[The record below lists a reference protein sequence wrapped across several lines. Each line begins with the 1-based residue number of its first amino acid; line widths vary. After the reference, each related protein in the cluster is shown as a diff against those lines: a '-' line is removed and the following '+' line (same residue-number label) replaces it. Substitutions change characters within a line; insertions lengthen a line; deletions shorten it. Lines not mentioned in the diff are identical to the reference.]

1 MVGFALLVGCS
12 IHTLQSVESGR
23 LKLSKT
29 LATLIY
35 IFTGVGVDWLL
46 KNDLKSAPVAATSFK
61 TYSGE
66 TVFDPYSLETFREAK
81 KLHQTGEWI
90 SLHIAEYMFSFYGQ
104 MSAILNSAAARGH
117 AGAAILQTAKWLDAS
132 REQFGHDNSVVPNN
146 CVVPKPTVRLRRT
159 EPLSYP
165 GRKGPGT
172 CNDQKGCFEVG
183 RGDGRNRKKH
193 WGIPL
198 LNVVYNA

>member
-29 LATLIY
+29 LATRISAV
-35 IFTGVGVDWLL
+35 TGVGVDWLL

-61 TYSGE
+61 TYTGE
-66 TVFDPYSLETFREAK
+66 TVYDSYSLETFREAK
-81 KLHQTGEWI
+81 RLHQTQEWI

-146 CVVPKPTVRLRRT
+146 SVVPKPTVRLRRT

-165 GRKGPGT
+165 GAKGTGDLQRSKRMFRSGT
-172 CNDQKGCFEVG
+172 RRWPQS
-183 RGDGRNRKKH
+183 KKH
-193 WGIPL
+193 
-198 LNVVYNA
+198 